1 MCLTTHLR
9 VPRVEEA
16 LFLMSHQVFRDVVDA
31 VIADLKV
38 TYPGS
43 VELAYL
49 EKRYRCGLPVKV
61 IRWRLRISR
70 YRLYVAAASA
80 HYLIYLRLDKTAP
93 NLALRLVRLEWED
106 ESEGEQ
112 VS

>member
-38 TYPGS
+38 TIP
-43 VELAYL
+43 A
-49 EKRYRCGLPVKV
+49 R
-61 IRWRLRISR
+61 
-70 YRLYVAAASA
+70 
-80 HYLIYLRLDKTAP
+80 
-93 NLALRLVRLEWED
+93 
-106 ESEGEQ
+106 
-112 VS
+112 